1 MQYDFFSSALEIVRA
16 RISMNGSLRK
26 RGNSQG
32 FRQCSNWDTTRGNLQ
47 PSEGWFKVLPTEKS
61 EFAVLPIVTMD
72 LLAKHIGER
81 LSKNYRFCR
90 IFENELER
98 VWPVDS
104 EDQQLRER
112 RIKKIRA
119 FADAHGWTANIND
132 PGLQVTFR
140 KKRGD
145 APGSSK

>member
-1 MQYDFFSSALEIVRA
+1 MDLYENAPTVKVSDSVLIGTRPAGISSRA
-16 RISMNGSLRK
+16 KVGSRFSLRK
-26 RGNSQG
+26 NQ
-32 FRQCSNWDTTRGNLQ
+32 NL
-47 PSEGWFKVLPTEKS
+47 PFFL
-61 EFAVLPIVTMD
+61 IVTMD

-119 FADAHGWTANIND
+119 FADAHGGTANIND
-132 PGLQVTFR
+132 PGLQVTLR